1 MEIRKPGMA
10 WTARIERLETIPEA
24 DKILRAEVVC
34 GKGGRWSGVVPI
46 QVYAEGDI
54 VVVFLPDAVVPQLPG
69 LEFMERHKWRVQPM
83 KLRGCPSEV
92 LIMPLTF
99 CEGLPTIPGADVTD
113 VLGVFKYEKEVPQ
126 SLSGVARGRL
136 PAFIPKSDEP
146 NFQTVPHLVE
156 ALIGRPYVIT
166 TKIDGTSQTFYHH
179 EGHLGGCSRN
189 LELKDT
195 PTALVWQLA
204 KQWGLPESLPYMGNI
219 AIRWEAAGPK
229 VGTNPLQLTRYEPF
243 VYDVWFIDSQEY
255 LGFEEAQAVIEDLGM
270 PSVPID
276 TVDESLPFFDDDE
289 FRELARGQYKSGHP
303 REGIVIRPLTE
314 TRILGE
320 RLSFK
325 VANLDYK

>member
-10 WTARIERLETIPEA
+10 WTARIECLETIPEA

-34 GKGGRWSGVVPI
+34 GKGGRWSGVVPV
-46 QVYAEGDI
+46 QAHAEGDI
-54 VVVFLPDAVVPQLPG
+54 VVVFLPDAVVPRLCG
-69 LEFMERHKWRVQPM
+69 LEFMERHKWRVRPV

-99 CEGLPTIPGADVTD
+99 YEGLPTIPGTDVTD
-113 VLGVFKYEKEVPQ
+113 VLGVLKYEKEVPQ
-126 SLSGVARGRL
+126 SLSGVAKGRL
-136 PAFIPKSDEP
+136 PVFIPKSDEP

-156 ALIGRPYVIT
+156 ALVGRPYVIT
-166 TKIDGTSQTFYHH
+166 TKIDGTSQTLFHY
-179 EGHLGGCSRN
+179 EGRLGGCSRN

-195 PTALVWQLA
+195 PTALVWQIA

-229 VGTNPLQLTRYEPF
+229 IGANPLQLTKHKPF

-255 LGFEEAQAVIEDLGM
+255 LGFEEAQAVINDLGM
-270 PSVPID
+270 PSVPVD